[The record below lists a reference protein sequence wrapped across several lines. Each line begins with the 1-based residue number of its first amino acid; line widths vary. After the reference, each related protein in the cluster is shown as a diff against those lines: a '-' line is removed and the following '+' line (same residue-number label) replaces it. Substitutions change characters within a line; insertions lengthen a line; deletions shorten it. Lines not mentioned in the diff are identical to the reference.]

1 MVIVRAPVRVSF
13 GGGGT
18 DLAAYYAHFGGLV
31 VSTAITRYCSAVVC
45 PSVDGSIRIHSADY
59 RTWEMYP
66 RGEIPQVEGILSLP
80 KAAIARFADLG
91 LRKKGVDLYLFSEVP
106 PGSGLGSSSAMA
118 VALVRA
124 LAAHLGLLLSAMEV
138 AELACSLEIELLRM
152 PIGKQDQYASAC
164 GGLNTITFTANGV
177 YVEPLVLR
185 KNVLASLQSSL
196 LLFSTGQTHN
206 SASVLDQQRRDT
218 QTKPE
223 VIRSLHQIKLL
234 ALEMREAL
242 LAGNLERFGR
252 LLDLGWQ
259 EKRRLSKNVST
270 TAIDCYYETARGAG
284 ALGGKIVG
292 AGGGGYLLLYCPI
305 HGQRR
310 LRESMTELGLVEM
323 LFDFDFAGVQVIT
336 DALTQ
341 EERMSFSSE
350 TSSSSQH
357 APVFIREQASSLSSP
372 VSWFYDR
379 L

>member
-18 DLAAYYAHFGGLV
+18 DLAAYYAHFGGLL

-164 GGLNTITFTANGV
+164 VFAKQ
-177 YVEPLVLR
+177 P
-185 KNVLASLQSSL
+185 A
-196 LLFSTGQTHN
+196 
-206 SASVLDQQRRDT
+206 
-218 QTKPE
+218 
-223 VIRSLHQIKLL
+223 
-234 ALEMREAL
+234 AL
-242 LAGNLERFGR
+242 LYRTDAQFGQRSRSTAPGYADEAGGYSFPASDQAAGVR
-252 LLDLGWQ
+252 D
-259 EKRRLSKNVST
+259 
-270 TAIDCYYETARGAG
+270 ARGAAGREPG
-284 ALGGKIVG
+284 AFRT
-292 AGGGGYLLLYCPI
+292 A
-305 HGQRR
+305 
-310 LRESMTELGLVEM
+310 
-323 LFDFDFAGVQVIT
+323 A
-336 DALTQ
+336 
-341 EERMSFSSE
+341 
-350 TSSSSQH
+350 
-357 APVFIREQASSLSSP
+357 
-372 VSWFYDR
+372 
-379 L
+379 